1 MALTYSQ
8 LAAITHELI
17 IPKAVDNVFN
27 SNPLLFR
34 FKERGIKYDGGRD
47 IVQPLVY
54 ATVNAVQ
61 AYEGSEVLS
70 TEINDNLTAAV
81 YNWRQYSSFF
91 GVTGREE
98 LINNGKNGIVNL
110 LKTKQKVAELAL
122 LDTLGTDM
130 QGSNSTGKK
139 LDGLGL
145 TLSTSSTYGGVAVAD
160 MAAWAAVQ
168 RTLAVA
174 GTLTLFELQRLQ
186 GVATIG
192 ADHPTV
198 FVTRQSVYDKIW
210 SLCQPD
216 QRFTDAAM
224 ANAGFGGIKFNGIP
238 IVVDSHVSGS
248 DGGSQNNFVQAL
260 NEAYIGLAIHSD
272 VNFKTVPIPQ
282 VKDQDV
288 KMVRTFF
295 AGNLWCSARRMQ
307 GFISTV
313 DPSL

>member
-8 LAAITHELI
+8 LASITHELI
-17 IPKAVDNVFN
+17 VPKAVDNVFN

-54 ATVNAVQ
+54 DDVNAVQ
-61 AYEGSEVLS
+61 AFEGSEVLS

-81 YNWRQYSSFF
+81 YNWRQYSAFF

-110 LKTKQKVAELAL
+110 LKTKQKVCELSL
-122 LDTLGTDM
+122 LNQLGTDL
-130 QGSNSTGKK
+130 QASNSGGKS

-145 TLSTSSTYGGVAVAD
+145 TLSTTSTYGGIATAD
-160 MAAWAAVQ
+160 MAAWKAKTV
-168 RTLAVA
+168 TLATTN
-174 GTLTLFELQRLQ
+174 TLALFDMQKLQ
-186 GVATIG
+186 GNCTIG

-198 FVTRQSVYDKIW
+198 WVTRQSVYDKIW
-210 SLCQPD
+210 SLLQPD
-216 QRFTDAAM
+216 QRFVDTAM
-224 ANAGFGGIKFNGIP
+224 GNAGFGGIKFNGLP
-238 IVVDSHVSGS
+238 IVVDSHVPGS
-248 DGGSQNNFVQAL
+248 DGGATDNGIEAL

-288 KMVRTFF
+288 KMVRIFF

-307 GFISTV
+307 GFNFAI
-313 DPSL
+313 DPAL

>member
-8 LAAITHELI
+8 LASITHELI
-17 IPKAVDNVFN
+17 VPKAVDNVFN

-47 IVQPLVY
+47 IVIPLVY
-54 ATVNAVQ
+54 DDVNAVQ

-70 TEINDNLTAAV
+70 TEINDNITAAV
-81 YNWRQYSSFF
+81 YNWRQYSAFF

-110 LKTKQKVAELAL
+110 LKTKQKVAELSL
-122 LDTLGTDM
+122 LDTLGTDL

-145 TLSTSSTYGGVAVAD
+145 TLSTSSTYGGIATAD
-160 MAAWAAVQ
+160 MSAWVAKQ
-168 RTLAVA
+168 KTLATA
-174 GTLTLFELQRLQ
+174 GTLSLFELQQLQ
-186 GVATIG
+186 GKATIG

-210 SLCQPD
+210 SLIQPD
-216 QRFTDAAM
+216 QRFTDATM
-224 ANAGFGGIKFNGIP
+224 AKAGFGGILFNGLP
-238 IVVDSHVSGS
+238 IVVDSHVPGS
-248 DGGSQNNFVQAL
+248 DGGSQDNYIEAL
-260 NEAYIGLAIHSD
+260 NEAYLGLAIHSD

-288 KMVRTFF
+288 KMVRIFF

-307 GFISTV
+307 GFISTI
-313 DPSL
+313 DPAL

>member
-8 LAAITHELI
+8 LASITHELI
-17 IPKAVDNVFN
+17 VPKAVDSVFN

-54 ATVNAVQ
+54 DDVNAVQ

-81 YNWRQYSSFF
+81 YNWRQYSAFF

-110 LKTKQKVAELAL
+110 LKTKQKVCELSL
-122 LDTLGTDM
+122 LNQLGTDL
-130 QGSNSTGKK
+130 QGSNSGGKS

-145 TLSTSSTYGGVAVAD
+145 TLSTSSTYGGIAVAD
-160 MAAWAAVQ
+160 MAAWAAQ
-168 RTLAVA
+168 TITLGTAN
-174 GTLTLFELQRLQ
+174 TLTLFDMQRLQ
-186 GVATIG
+186 GKATIG

-198 FVTRQSVYDKIW
+198 WVTRQSVYDKIW
-210 SLCQPD
+210 SLLQPD
-216 QRFTDAAM
+216 QRFVDSTM
-224 ANAGFGGIKFNGIP
+224 GNAGFGGIKFNGIP
-238 IVVDSHVSGS
+238 IVVDSHVAGS
-248 DGGSQNNFVQAL
+248 DGGSTDNMLMCL

-288 KMVRTFF
+288 KMVRIFF
-295 AGNLWCSARRMQ
+295 AGNLWCSARRMH
-307 GFISTV
+307 GFNASIN
-313 DPSL
+313 PNL

>member
-17 IPKAVDNVFN
+17 IPKAVDNVFL
-27 SNPLLFR
+27 SNLLLFR

-81 YNWRQYSSFF
+81 FQWRQYSSFF

-122 LDTLGTDM
+122 LDTLGTDL

-160 MAAWAAVQ
+160 MATWAAKQ

-174 GTLTLFELQRLQ
+174 GTLTLFELQELQ
-186 GVATIG
+186 GKATIG

-198 FVTRQSVYDKIW
+198 FVTRQTVYDKIW
-210 SLCQPD
+210 SLVQPD
-216 QRFTDAAM
+216 QRFTDATM

-238 IVVDSHVSGS
+238 IVVDSHVTGS
-248 DGGSQNNFVQAL
+248 DGGSQDNWIEAL
-260 NEAYIGLAIHSD
+260 NEAYIGLAIHTD

-307 GFISTV
+307 AFISTI
-313 DPSL
+313 DPAL

>member
-8 LAAITHELI
+8 LASITHELI
-17 IPKAVDNVFN
+17 VPKAVDNVFN

-34 FKERGIKYDGGRD
+34 FKERGIKYDSGRD

-54 ATVNAVQ
+54 DDVNAVE
-61 AYEGSEVLS
+61 AYEGAQVLS
-70 TEINDNLTAAV
+70 TELNDNLTAAV
-81 YNWRQYSSFF
+81 FNWRQYSAFF

-98 LINNGKNGIVNL
+98 IINGGKQGVINL
-110 LKTKQKVAELAL
+110 LKTKQKVAELSL
-122 LDTLGTDM
+122 LNQLGTDL
-130 QGSNSTGKK
+130 QGSNSGGKS

-145 TLSTSSTYGGVAVAD
+145 VLSTSSTYGGIAVAD
-160 MAAWAAVQ
+160 MAAWAAKQ
-168 RTLAVA
+168 QTLGTA
-174 GTLTLFELQRLQ
+174 GTLTLFEMQKLQ
-186 GVATIG
+186 GKATIG

-210 SLCQPD
+210 SILQPD
-216 QRFTDAAM
+216 QRFVDTKM
-224 ANAGFGGIKFNGIP
+224 AEAGFGGIKFNGLP

-248 DGGSQNNFVQAL
+248 DGGTQDNYIEAL

-272 VNFKTVPIPQ
+272 VNFKTIPIPQ

-288 KMVRTFF
+288 KMVRILF

-307 GFISTV
+307 GFISTI
-313 DPSL
+313 DPNL

>member
-8 LAAITHELI
+8 LASITHELI
-17 IPKAVDNVFN
+17 VPKAVDNVFN

-34 FKERGIKYDGGRD
+34 FKERGIKYDSGRD

-54 ATVNAVQ
+54 DDINAVQ

-70 TEINDNLTAAV
+70 TEINDNITAAMF
-81 YNWRQYSSFF
+81 NWRQYSAFF

-98 LINNGKNGIVNL
+98 MINGGKQGIVNL
-110 LKTKQKVAELAL
+110 LKTKQKVAELSL
-122 LDTLGTDM
+122 LNQLGTDL
-130 QGSNSTGKK
+130 QASNSGGKS

-145 TLSTSSTYGGVAVAD
+145 TLSTSSTYGGIAVAD
-160 MAAWAAVQ
+160 MAAW
-168 RTLAVA
+168 VA
-174 GTLTLFELQRLQ
+174 KQQTLTAGAMALIDLQKLQ
-186 GVATIG
+186 GKATIG

-210 SLCQPD
+210 SLIQPD
-216 QRFTDAAM
+216 QRFVDEKM
-224 ANAGFGGIKFNGIP
+224 ANAGFGGIKFNGLP
-238 IVVDSHVSGS
+238 IVVDSHVPGT
-248 DGGSQNNFVQAL
+248 DGGNLDNYVEAL

-272 VNFKTVPIPQ
+272 VNFKTIPIPQ

-288 KMVRTFF
+288 KMVRILF

-313 DPSL
+313 NPDA

>member
-8 LAAITHELI
+8 LASITHELI

-34 FKERGIKYDGGRD
+34 FKERGIKYDSGRSL
-47 IVQPLVY
+47 VQPLVY
-54 ATVNAVQ
+54 DDVNAVE
-61 AYEGSEVLS
+61 AYEGAQVLS
-70 TEINDNLTAAV
+70 TEINDNLTAAN
-81 YNWRQYSSFF
+81 YNWRQYSAFF

-98 LINNGKNGIVNL
+98 LINGGKQGVINL
-110 LKTKQKVAELAL
+110 LKTKQKVTELSL
-122 LDTLGTDM
+122 LNKLGTDL
-130 QGSNSTGKK
+130 QASNSSGVA

-145 TLSTSSTYGGVAVAD
+145 TLSTSSTYGGIAVAD
-160 MAAWAAVQ
+160 MAAWAAKQ
-168 RTLAVA
+168 KTLDVA

-186 GVATIG
+186 GTCTIG

-216 QRFTDAAM
+216 QRFVDASM

-248 DGGSQNNFVQAL
+248 DGGTADNYVQAL

-272 VNFKTVPIPQ
+272 VNFKTIPIPQ

-288 KMVRTFF
+288 KMVRILF

-313 DPSL
+313 NPSL

>member
-8 LAAITHELI
+8 LASITHELI
-17 IPKAVDNVFN
+17 VPKAVDNVFN

-47 IVQPLVY
+47 IVVPLVY
-54 ATVNAVQ
+54 DDVNAVQ

-70 TEINDNLTAAV
+70 TEINDNITAAV
-81 YNWRQYSSFF
+81 YNWRQYSAFF

-110 LKTKQKVAELAL
+110 LKTKQKVAELSL
-122 LDTLGTDM
+122 LDTLGTDL

-139 LDGLGL
+139 IDGLGL

-160 MAAWAAVQ
+160 MAAWAANTI
-168 RTLAVA
+168 TLGTAN
-174 GTLTLFELQRLQ
+174 TLTLFDMQRLQ
-186 GVATIG
+186 GKATIG
-192 ADHPTV
+192 SDHPTL

-210 SLCQPD
+210 SLIQPD
-216 QRFTDAAM
+216 QRFVDATM
-224 ANAGFGGIKFNGIP
+224 ANAGFGGIKFNGLP
-238 IVVDSHVSGS
+238 IVVDSHVPGS
-248 DGGSQNNFVQAL
+248 DGGSTNNALQAL
-260 NEAYIGLAIHSD
+260 NEAYLGLAIHSD

-288 KMVRTFF
+288 KMVRIFF

-307 GFISTV
+307 AFNASI
-313 DPSL
+313 DPNL

>member
-17 IPKAVDNVFN
+17 VPKAVDNVFN

-54 ATVNAVQ
+54 DDVNAVQ

-81 YNWRQYSSFF
+81 YNWRQYSAFF

-110 LKTKQKVAELAL
+110 LKTKQKVAELSL
-122 LDTLGTDM
+122 LDALGTDL

-145 TLSTSSTYGGVAVAD
+145 TLSTSSTYGGIAVAD

-168 RTLAVA
+168 RTLATA
-174 GTLTLFELQRLQ
+174 GTLTLFEMQQLQ
-186 GVATIG
+186 GKATIG

-210 SLCQPD
+210 SLIQPD
-216 QRFTDAAM
+216 QRFTDASM
-224 ANAGFGGIKFNGIP
+224 AKAGFGGIMFNGLP
-238 IVVDSHVSGS
+238 IVVDSHVPGS
-248 DGGSQNNFVQAL
+248 DGSSQTNYLEAL

-288 KMVRTFF
+288 KMVRIFF

-307 GFISTV
+307 GFISTI
-313 DPSL
+313 DPAL

>member
-1 MALTYSQ
+1 M
-8 LAAITHELI
+8 
-17 IPKAVDNVFN
+17 
-27 SNPLLFR
+27 
-34 FKERGIKYDGGRD
+34 
-47 IVQPLVY
+47 
-54 ATVNAVQ
+54 Q

-81 YNWRQYSSFF
+81 YDWRQYSAFF

-110 LKTKQKVAELAL
+110 LKTKQKVAELSL
-122 LDTLGTDM
+122 LDALGTDL

-145 TLSTSSTYGGVAVAD
+145 TLSTSSTYGGIAVAD
-160 MAAWAAVQ
+160 MAAWVAKQ
-168 RTLAVA
+168 RTLGTA
-174 GTLTLFELQRLQ
+174 GTLTLFEMQKLQ
-186 GVATIG
+186 GITTIG

-216 QRFTDAAM
+216 QRFTDATM
-224 ANAGFGGIKFNGIP
+224 ANAGFGGVKFNGIP

-248 DGGSQNNFVQAL
+248 DGGSQNNYLEAL

-288 KMVRTFF
+288 KMVRIFF

-307 GFISTV
+307 GFISTI
-313 DPSL
+313 DPDL